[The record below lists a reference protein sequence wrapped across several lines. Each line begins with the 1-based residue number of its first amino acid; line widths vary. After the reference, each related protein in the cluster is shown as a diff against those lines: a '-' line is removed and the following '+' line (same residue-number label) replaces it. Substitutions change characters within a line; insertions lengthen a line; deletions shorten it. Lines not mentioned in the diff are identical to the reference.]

1 MADDNSRRGLA
12 SADEKTRERVAREGG
27 EARKSQGANYS
38 ELGRK
43 GGRSQGKQSNP
54 GNFANRPQ
62 EEVEEAARKGGQS

>member
-1 MADDNSRRGLA
+1 MADSNRGLA

-27 EARKSQGANYS
+27 EARKSQGVDYS

-43 GGRSQGKQSNP
+43 GGRSQGRQNNP
-54 GNFANRPQ
+54 GNFANRSR